1 MLLRLILNDNK
12 KIEKMDKQL
21 VDELKIVIKEA
32 GKMALDYREAGLQVE
47 RKEDDSPVTNADK
60 EISSFIHD
68 HLLKLTP
75 NIPVICEEREPVLV
89 DKEKTFWL
97 IDPIDG
103 TRSYISNKDSF
114 TVNMAI
120 VENARALYGF
130 IYQPTIDRLYF
141 TDENK
146 QFCIEVGGKS
156 AENNM
161 HDQEGFVAIVSS
173 RSFNEK
179 TATYL
184 KTNNFSEIIAVP
196 SSVKLCIIAEGA
208 GDVYPKFGPTM
219 EWDIAAGHAL
229 IRAAGGE
236 ISTLDGNALKYAK
249 EDFEN
254 PQFIA
259 VSRKWKEY
267 E

>member
-1 MLLRLILNDNK
+1 
-12 KIEKMDKQL
+12 MDKQL
-21 VDELKIVIKEA
+21 VDKLKLIIKEA

-47 RKEDDSPVTNADK
+47 KKKDNSPVTNADK
-60 EISSFIHD
+60 EISYFIYQ
-68 HLLKLTP
+68 HLVSLTP
-75 NIPVICEEREPVLV
+75 DIPVICEEREPVLF
-89 DKEKTFWL
+89 DKTKSFWL

-120 VENARALYGF
+120 VENAQASYGF
-130 IYQPTIDRLYF
+130 VYQPMIDRLYY
-141 TDENK
+141 TDENQ
-146 QFCIEVGGKS
+146 QFCIEVGGKP
-156 AENNM
+156 AENNI
-161 HDQEGFVAIVSS
+161 HKQEGFVAIVSS
-173 RSFNEK
+173 RNFNSK

-184 KTNNFSEIIAVP
+184 KNNYFSEIIAIP
-196 SSVKLCIIAEGA
+196 SSVKLCMIAEGA

-236 ISTLDGNALKYAK
+236 VIKLNGKVLKYAK

-259 VSRKWKEY
+259 VSKKWKEY
-267 E
+267 Q

>member
-1 MLLRLILNDNK
+1 
-12 KIEKMDKQL
+12 MDKQL
-21 VDELKIVIKEA
+21 VDELKKVIKEA
-32 GKMALDYREAGLQVE
+32 GRMASDYREAGLQVE

-60 EISSFIHD
+60 EISSFIFD

-75 NIPVICEEREPVLV
+75 DIPVICEEREPVIL
-89 DKEKTFWL
+89 DKSETFWL

-114 TVNMAI
+114 TVNMAVI
-120 VENARALYGF
+120 ENSRALYGF

-141 TDENK
+141 TDEKK
-146 QFCIEVGGKS
+146 QFCIEVGGNS
-156 AENNM
+156 VGNNI

-184 KTNNFSEIIAVP
+184 KTNDFSEIIAVP
-196 SSVKLCIIAEGA
+196 SSVKLCMIAEGA

-236 ISTLDGNALKYAK
+236 ISTLDGKVLEYAK

>member
-1 MLLRLILNDNK
+1 MNDNK

-196 SSVKLCIIAEGA
+196 SSVKLCMIAEGA

>member
-1 MLLRLILNDNK
+1 
-12 KIEKMDKQL
+12 MDKTL
-21 VDELKIVIKEA
+21 VDELKQVIKKA
-32 GKMALDYREAGLQVE
+32 GKLAIDYREAGLQVE
-47 RKEDDSPVTNADK
+47 RKEDYSPVTNADK
-60 EISSFIHD
+60 EISSFIFD
-68 HLLKLTP
+68 NLLKLTP
-75 NIPVICEEREPVLV
+75 NIPVICEEREPVLI
-89 DKEKTFWL
+89 DKSKTFWL

-114 TVNMAI
+114 TVNMAV
-120 VENARALYGF
+120 VENGLALYGF

-141 TDENK
+141 TNENK
-146 QFCIEVGGKS
+146 QFCIEVDGKLVG
-156 AENNM
+156 NNI

-184 KTNNFSEIIAVP
+184 ETNDFSEIIAVP
-196 SSVKLCIIAEGA
+196 SSVKLCMIAEGA

-236 ISTLDGNALKYAK
+236 ISTLDGKILKYAK

-259 VSRKWKEY
+259 VSKKWKEY

>member
-1 MLLRLILNDNK
+1 
-12 KIEKMDKQL
+12 MDKTL
-21 VDELKIVIKEA
+21 VDELKQVIKKA
-32 GKMALDYREAGLQVE
+32 GKLAIDYREAGLQVE
-47 RKEDDSPVTNADK
+47 RKEDYSPVTNADK
-60 EISSFIHD
+60 EISSFIFD
-68 HLLKLTP
+68 NLLKLTP
-75 NIPVICEEREPVLV
+75 NIPVICEEREPVLI
-89 DKEKTFWL
+89 DKSKTFWL

-120 VENARALYGF
+120 VENGLALYGF

-141 TDENK
+141 TNENK
-146 QFCIEVGGKS
+146 QFCIEVDGKLVG
-156 AENNM
+156 NNI

-184 KTNNFSEIIAVP
+184 ETNDFSEIIAVP
-196 SSVKLCIIAEGA
+196 SSVKLCMIAEGA

-236 ISTLDGNALKYAK
+236 ISTLDGKILKYAK

-259 VSRKWKEY
+259 VSKKWKEY